1 MPKEPTTMREAM
13 VAEVL
18 GDIGNLLTR
27 VESVNKAL
35 PDATEKAIS
44 KIRAALELASGD
56 LTSSGERLTREF
68 DVYLKESLGSIRQ
81 VSKDIQQAAKLVD
94 KSSHRIAIYSAI
106 IGFSTGIFGGILSAL
121 AFSNFFFR

>member
-35 PDATEKAIS
+35 PDATEKAI
-44 KIRAALELASGD
+44 
-56 LTSSGERLTREF
+56 
-68 DVYLKESLGSIRQ
+68 
-81 VSKDIQQAAKLVD
+81 
-94 KSSHRIAIYSAI
+94 
-106 IGFSTGIFGGILSAL
+106 
-121 AFSNFFFR
+121 